1 MIQRICRV
9 LIATVGIISP
19 GLAQE
24 DSLST
29 GDPYRFSIEKDVL
42 NLKVQRTEVHQVYAA
57 SRNQEE
63 LAKTNVSTYIIT
75 AGEIKQSGALTLGE
89 ALRLA
94 PSLLVKQST
103 NGYYHVS
110 MRGTLGGGMQPYGS
124 SFENTTLLLTINGIP
139 FNNNYQGGIQWE
151 TVPVELNDIQQIEIV
166 AAPSTVFFGPNA
178 SSGVI
183 NLVTHGIEESVLR
196 PKVSLQGGLN
206 GNYAHRGSVSF
217 AVSNRLKFRVSG
229 HYNRFARWQEPFY
242 LRGEQRYVTVDS
254 LLYYQAS
261 ARESN
266 SSAEKALQNNGINAT
281 MIFQPNEK
289 ISLETVISAKAS
301 YLQSVLQ
308 PLGTIALTNRD
319 TKASSSVLIRARTGS
334 VSTSLSYATAKQDL
348 AVGYTGFAMRTNNL
362 FASSEYD
369 YQSKY
374 YGLQV
379 GGDIQ
384 FNAFRNTLPRSSGS
398 QALLKNTGYQDRVL
412 LGKRSLLTSGA
423 FLDQQL
429 NLMNGKWN
437 LFGTVRADWISAT
450 NRFHGS
456 YRAGSSYQLS
466 KVHTLRASVSSGV
479 GNTFAT
485 NYYWYNDTANVY
497 QANTDLMP
505 LRIRNYE
512 LGYRVMPRT
521 EVVLGATYYR
531 SRSYN
536 FVDPETTVE
545 QPKINSGDVV
555 VLSGITLDA
564 KWVIGK
570 MEASAFLTTQHRA
583 GRSITPEFVQRAIP
597 NYFGGLTG
605 NYRTFLNKIK
615 IGASVY
621 YYGRSVAPGAQQDF
635 NIGAKLITNCKVT
648 YNFWD
653 EHQVFINARNALNSQ
668 RVEFPYADRTSSL
681 YMLGI
686 DLVF

>member
-1 MIQRICRV
+1 MIQQICRV
-9 LIATVGIISP
+9 LIASVGIISP

-29 GDPYRFSIEKDVL
+29 AAPYRFSIEKDVL
-42 NLKVQRTEVHQVYAA
+42 NLKVQKTEVHQVYAA
-57 SRNQEE
+57 SRSQEE
-63 LAKTNVSTYIIT
+63 LTKTDVSTYIIT
-75 AGEIKQSGALTLGE
+75 ASEIKQSGALTLGE

-94 PSLLVKQST
+94 PGLVVKQAT

-110 MRGTLGGGMQPYGS
+110 VRGTLGGGMQPYGS

-183 NLVTHGIEESVLR
+183 NLVTHGVEESVLR
-196 PKVSLQGGLN
+196 PKASLQGGLN

-217 AVSNRLKFRVSG
+217 AVSDRLKFRVSG

-254 LLYYQAS
+254 LLYYQSS

-266 SSAEKALQNNGINAT
+266 TSAEKALHNNGINAT
-281 MIFQPNEK
+281 VIFQPNK
-289 ISLETVISAKAS
+289 KLSIETLIHTKES

-308 PLGTIALTNRD
+308 PLGTIALSNRD
-319 TKASSSVLIRARTGS
+319 TKASSSVSVRARTGD

-348 AVGYTGFAMRTNNL
+348 AVGYTGFEMRANNL
-362 FASSEYD
+362 FASSGYD
-369 YQSKY
+369 YRSRY
-374 YGLQV
+374 YGMQV

-384 FNAFRNTLPRSSGS
+384 FNAFLNTLPENSASRVILAS
-398 QALLKNTGYQDRVL
+398 TDYQNRVL
-412 LGKRSLLTSGA
+412 LGKKSFLTSGA

-429 NLMNGKWN
+429 NLMAGKWN
-437 LFGTVRADWISAT
+437 LFGALRADWISAT
-450 NRFHGS
+450 KRFHGS
-456 YRAGSSYQLS
+456 YRVGSTYQLR
-466 KVHTLRASVSSGV
+466 KIHTLRASVSSGM

-485 NYYWYNDTANVY
+485 NYYWHNDTANVY
-497 QANTDLMP
+497 QANPNLMP
-505 LRIRNYE
+505 LRVRSYE
-512 LGYRVMPRT
+512 LGYRIKPRNEVM
-521 EVVLGATYYR
+521 LGATYYR

-536 FVDPETTVE
+536 FIGPEPAE
-545 QPKINSGDVV
+545 QPKTNSSDVV

-564 KWVIGK
+564 KWIVGK
-570 MEASAFLTTQHRA
+570 LEASAFLTTQQRA
-583 GRSITPEFVQRAIP
+583 GKSLTPEFVRQAVP
-597 NYFGGLTG
+597 SYFGGLTG

-635 NIGAKLITNCKVT
+635 TIGAKLIANCKVT

-653 EHQVFINARNALNSQ
+653 EHQVFVNARNALNSQ
-668 RVEFPYADRTSSL
+668 KVEFLYADQISNL